1 MEFMIAIFLIL
12 FKSVLL
18 CIKMQYCSFFT
29 FLFHVKIIYKLIYVS
44 IVIINI
50 FLVSLYVYHID
61 KDFYAS
67 FFHSFTP
74 CQVFFFL
81 YHSLDG
87 TFNIFLN
94 YKLIIHV
101 AFDILLH
108 SRLYSYTIILY
119 LI

>member
-1 MEFMIAIFLIL
+1 MEFMIAIFFLIL
-12 FKSVLL
+12 LKSVLL

-50 FLVSLYVYHID
+50 FLVSLYVYFID

-67 FFHSFTP
+67 FFSFFHTLP
-74 CQVFFFL
+74 SFFL
-81 YHSLDG
+81 YLLDG

-94 YKLIIHV
+94 YKFIIHV
-101 AFDILLH
+101 AFDILLLF
-108 SRLYSYTIILY
+108 RLHYYTFILY